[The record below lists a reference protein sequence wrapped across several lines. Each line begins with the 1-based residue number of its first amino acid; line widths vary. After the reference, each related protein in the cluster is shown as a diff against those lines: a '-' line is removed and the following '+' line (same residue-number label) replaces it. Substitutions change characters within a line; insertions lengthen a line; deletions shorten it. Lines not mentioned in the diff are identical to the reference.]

1 VIDEEKAILTDTT
14 VRDDDSEIVAMIKE
28 LLDTRIRPSVQDD
41 GGDVI
46 YMGYVDGVVFL
57 KMQGSCHSCPSS
69 TRTLQGGIERMFKH
83 WIPEIQVSPPN
94 RNTLANLE
102 E

>member
-57 KMQGSCHSCPSS
+57 KMQV
-69 TRTLQGGIERMFKH
+69 RIRVALR
-83 WIPEIQVSPPN
+83 
-94 RNTLANLE
+94 LAGMLSHA
-102 E
+102 